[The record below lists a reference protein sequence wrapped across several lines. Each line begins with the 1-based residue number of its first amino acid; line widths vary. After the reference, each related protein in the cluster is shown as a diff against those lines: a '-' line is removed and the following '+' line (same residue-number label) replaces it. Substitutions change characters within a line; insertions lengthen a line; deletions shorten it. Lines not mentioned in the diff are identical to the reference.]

1 MRTHPL
7 TSTSVKEA
15 QTMNLLQKFSQVEI
29 RADARITEADRV
41 FCQKHQEAY
50 QAALDTFRQLLALWK
65 EACGQQRRAL
75 YDSENPNYVW
85 THYLASKKFPEL
97 DDIQISLHI
106 LEVHKKFIS
115 MVVSYLNA
123 TYHLTIDS
131 EAVEETFIPSLTDS
145 ESEDVEVIF
154 QSLVLRYEDII
165 ELILSWFDGRSFSEQ
180 APYEMVE
187 KCHQAAWREHDH
199 KQKFE
204 QKKSVVTF
212 PSGACSYNY
221 SYSHGYEQWTFTDGI
236 KNILKGLA
244 HFETGC
250 FDEYPDDLDYL
261 IPDDAVIRYDLWE
274 FENCTKLERIKL
286 FKNGRMDI
294 RFTNEGY
301 ARQFV
306 AEYLGTVW

>member
-1 MRTHPL
+1 
-7 TSTSVKEA
+7 
-15 QTMNLLQKFSQVEI
+15 MNLLQKFSQVEI
-29 RADARITEADRV
+29 RADARITEADRI

-75 YDSENPNYVW
+75 YDSENSNYVW

-97 DDIQISLHI
+97 DDIQVSMHI

-165 ELILSWFDGRSFSEQ
+165 ELILSWFDGRSFPEQ
-180 APYEMVE
+180 APYEMVM
-187 KCHQAAWREHDH
+187 KCHRAAWKESNH
-199 KQKFE
+199 QPNFE
-204 QKKSVVTF
+204 QKKNLVKI
-212 PSGACSYNY
+212 PNGACCYRYARKEKQIS
-221 SYSHGYEQWTFTDGI
+221 SSEQWVIDSEV
-236 KNILKGLA
+236 KSILKGLA
-244 HFETGC
+244 HFETGA
-250 FDEYPDDLDYL
+250 FEEYPYGIDKLL
-261 IPDDAVIRYDLWE
+261 SEEIVLFEWWDLWE
-274 FENCTKLERIKL
+274 FEDCTKLERIKL

-294 RFTNEGY
+294 RLTNEGY